1 MNDPRINHQRHDT
14 STSSP
19 YDYDEINTDDDD
31 FLEGSGDLIDRS
43 DPIYQTNFSEIFVP
57 EVIKPSEVFGIFNYG
72 VRRDFHENFQR
83 QKFHVGLEKIY

>member
-31 FLEGSGDLIDRS
+31 FLEGSGDHIDRS

-57 EVIKPSEVFGIFNYG
+57 EVIKPSEVFVFLIMVLEEIFMKIFN
-72 VRRDFHENFQR
+72 VRNFMWD
-83 QKFHVGLEKIY
+83 